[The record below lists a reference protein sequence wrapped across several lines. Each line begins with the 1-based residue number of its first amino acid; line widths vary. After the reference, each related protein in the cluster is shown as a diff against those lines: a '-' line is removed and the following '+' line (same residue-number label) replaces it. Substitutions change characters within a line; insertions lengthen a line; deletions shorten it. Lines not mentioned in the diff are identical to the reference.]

1 MVPAFPP
8 ALKELS
14 PGKVAQLIGTGCP
27 LRDYHIEH
35 FPSRKGIHMPGALGS

>member
-1 MVPAFPP
+1 MVAAFPP

-14 PGKVAQLIGTGCP
+14 PRKVAQLIGTGRL
-27 LRDYHIEH
+27 LRGYHIEH

>member
-14 PGKVAQLIGTGCP
+14 PRKVAQLIGTGCL

-35 FPSRKGIHMPGALGS
+35 FPRRKGIHIPGALGS